1 MKKNKFDESY
11 WENRY
16 QNNET
21 AWDIGHISTP
31 LKEYFNQLEDKSLK
45 ILIPGC
51 GHGYEAEYLFE
62 SGFKN
67 VFTIDL
73 ALAPLKSF
81 KKRAPLFPDSQIIY
95 SDFFGLQMSFDLI
108 IEQTFFC
115 ALHLGFRINYVR
127 KMHSLL
133 NPNGKLVGL
142 LFDFPL
148 TESGPPFGG
157 DAELYK
163 SYFQKHFLIKTLSP
177 SYNSIPS
184 RKDKE
189 LFFIF
194 EKKQQ

>member
-1 MKKNKFDESY
+1 MAE
-11 WENRY
+11 
-16 QNNET
+16 
-21 AWDIGHISTP
+21 TP
-31 LKEYFNQLEDKSLK
+31 LKN
-45 ILIPGC
+45 
-51 GHGYEAEYLFE
+51 
-62 SGFKN
+62 
-67 VFTIDL
+67 
-73 ALAPLKSF
+73 F
-81 KKRAPLFPDSQIIY
+81 KKKALKFPDTQLIHG
-95 SDFFGLQMSFDLI
+95 DFFDLHMSFDLI

-115 ALHLGFRINYVR
+115 ALHPNFRTKYVC

-157 DAELYK
+157 DSELYI
-163 SYFQKHFLIKTLSP
+163 SYFQKCFLIKILSP
-177 SYNSIPS
+177 SYNSITS